1 MDPVQ
6 KALWFVESHS
16 REPISLEE
24 IASACKVSSFHLTRA
39 FAAGT
44 GLSLMRYVRAR
55 RLSEAARRLAE
66 GADDILAVALDA
78 GYGSHEAFTR
88 AFAGHFVLTP
98 EQVRS
103 QGHLNNIKVVEA
115 IPMSATPV
123 QNLAP
128 PRFETLRPMVVAGF
142 VERHNCESAAGIP
155 DQWQRFVPYLG
166 SIPGQVGKVAYGV
179 VYNFD
184 RESNF
189 DYMCGV
195 EVAGSPVLP
204 KGMTSLSLP
213 PQKYAV
219 FTHRGHIAGIR
230 STIAA
235 IWRQWLPE
243 SGHKALEA
251 PTLERYGPEFDP
263 KTGMGGIEIWVA
275 IES

>member
-1 MDPVQ
+1 KAQPFCSRVAPEDRKNYQARQLQSGVEFPCARRGELMDPVQ

-123 QNLAP
+123 
-128 PRFETLRPMVVAGF
+128 
-142 VERHNCESAAGIP
+142 
-155 DQWQRFVPYLG
+155 
-166 SIPGQVGKVAYGV
+166 
-179 VYNFD
+179 
-184 RESNF
+184 
-189 DYMCGV
+189 
-195 EVAGSPVLP
+195 
-204 KGMTSLSLP
+204 
-213 PQKYAV
+213 
-219 FTHRGHIAGIR
+219 
-230 STIAA
+230 
-235 IWRQWLPE
+235 
-243 SGHKALEA
+243 
-251 PTLERYGPEFDP
+251 
-263 KTGMGGIEIWVA
+263 
-275 IES
+275 